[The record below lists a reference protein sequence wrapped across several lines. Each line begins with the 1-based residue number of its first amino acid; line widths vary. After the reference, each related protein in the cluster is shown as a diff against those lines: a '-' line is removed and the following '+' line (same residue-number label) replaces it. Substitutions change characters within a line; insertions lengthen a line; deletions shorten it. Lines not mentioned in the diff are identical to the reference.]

1 MADMRETVISSL
13 AAVGANHEAKF
24 YADLFAAQQPERFA
38 LRVIDPRCL
47 KDPLLEALIG
57 NLRILANL
65 RLTPVLLIGALD
77 DDLTSIKFQ
86 AHRLAKDLEQ
96 SGTKIRKLDT
106 ASYGLLAEIKKITKA
121 YRIPILEITNPNPK
135 FGLQGLAKALQPN
148 KIIFLQPSGG
158 LSNHKKRLRN
168 LTIEDL
174 PNLMGQTIFTP
185 GQTYFLNSVVAMNKG
200 AKYSCSYIIASPL
213 NILTE
218 LFTMKGSGTLIRRQI
233 TTKSFKSYRQVSKTR
248 LQKSIDSAFGKTLDA
263 NFFKRDL
270 LKGVIEKD
278 YRGGAVFTELS
289 GLPYLSKFWVMKEAR
304 GEGIASDLWRELCND
319 IPAFFWRSRM
329 DNSFNDWYM
338 RMCDGMQVGD
348 GWRIFWRG
356 LDAPDIAPA
365 ILAAKSEP
373 EDFYKGFK

>member
-38 LRVIDPRCL
+38 MLVIDPRCL

-86 AHRLAKDLEQ
+86 AQRLSKDLEQ
-96 SGTKIRKLDT
+96 SGTKVRKLDT
-106 ASYGLLAEIKKITKA
+106 ASYGLIAEIKKITKS
-121 YRIPILEITNPNPK
+121 YRVPILEMTQQK
-135 FGLQGLAKALQPN
+135 DGLNLLELAKALQPN

-158 LSNHKKRLRN
+158 LSVQKKRLRN

-174 PNLMGQTIFTP
+174 PNLMAETTFSP
-185 GQTYFLNSVVAMNKG
+185 GQTYFLNSVIATDKAV
-200 AKYSCSYIIASPL
+200 KYSCSYIIASPL

-218 LFTMKGSGTLIRRQI
+218 LFTTKGSGTLIRRQI
-233 TTKSFKSYRQVSKTR
+233 TTKAFKSYRRVSKSR
-248 LQKSIDSAFGKTLDA
+248 LKKSINSAFGKELNPT
-263 NFFKRDL
+263 FFKREL
-270 LKGVIEKD
+270 LSGVVEEN
-278 YRGGAVFTELS
+278 YRGGAIFTELS
-289 GLPYLSKFWVMKEAR
+289 GLPYLSKFWVVEAAR
-304 GEGIASDLWRELCND
+304 GEGIARDLWADICSD

-329 DNSFNDWYM
+329 DNAFNDWYM
-338 RMCDGMQVGD
+338 RMCDGMQVSK

-356 LDAPDIAPA
+356 LETPDIAPA

-373 EDFYKGFK
+373 EDFLQGL